1 MNTLTIPAFSAEAAE
16 AAQRRLDNLAKVPR
30 SLGRIEELAVRLAGI
45 TGKECPAF
53 PEKSVVLF
61 AADHDIALQGVSATG
76 QEVTEMQVRNF
87 VKGGGTINAFC
98 RNAGA
103 RLSVVDIGVK
113 NDLDDVEGLVRRKVM
128 HAARDF
134 SEGPAMT
141 REEALACV
149 QVGIDMAREEAA
161 RGVTLLAAG
170 EMGIGNTSPS
180 SAIAAVLTG
189 ASVDEV
195 TGIGSGIP
203 SERVRHKA
211 GLIRRGIAINLP
223 NPSDAVDVLAK
234 VGGPELAAMSGLML
248 GGASLRIP
256 VVVDGFIAGAAAAI
270 AIGIRPGVRDM
281 LIGSHSSVEPGH
293 QILMDYL
300 GIPTYFD
307 FGLRLGEGTGA
318 ALLYPIIHAAVPHP
332 YGNEH
337 AARHRHEMMLRA
349 ALGFFTRL
357 PIGSAPLAAHVPGRR
372 RLVARGRAHHRRAR
386 IPRARPCGTAPARLP
401 VRRHRLA
408 LSGSP

>member
-1 MNTLTIPAFSAEAAE
+1 MNTLTIPAFSAEAVE

-30 SLGRIEELAVRLAGI
+30 SLGRLEELAVRLAGI
-45 TGKECPAF
+45 TGKESPAF

-103 RLSVVDIGVK
+103 RLSVVDVGVK
-113 NDLDDVEGLVRRKVM
+113 LVRRKVM

-211 GLIRRGIAINLP
+211 SLIRRGIAINRPDP
-223 NPSDAVDVLAK
+223 NDAVDVLAK

-318 ALLYPIIHAAVPHP
+318 ALLYPIIDAAV
-332 YGNEH
+332 
-337 AARHRHEMMLRA
+337 RILTEMDTLQ
-349 ALGFFTRL
+349 G
-357 PIGSAPLAAHVPGRR
+357 IGMK
-372 RLVARGRAHHRRAR
+372 
-386 IPRARPCGTAPARLP
+386 
-401 VRRHRLA
+401 
-408 LSGSP
+408 

>member
-1 MNTLTIPAFSAEAAE
+1 MNTLTIPPFSARAAE
-16 AAQRRLDNLAKVPR
+16 AAQRRLDNLAKVPG
-30 SLGRIEELAVRLAGI
+30 SLGRLEELAVRLAGI
-45 TGKECPAF
+45 TGNECPAF
-53 PEKSVVLF
+53 PEKAVVLF
-61 AADHDIALQGVSATG
+61 AADHDIALRGVSATG

-103 RLSVVDIGVK
+103 RLSVVDVGVK
-113 NDLDDVEGLVRRKVM
+113 GDLRDVEGLIRRKVM

-141 REEALACV
+141 REEALACI

-161 RGVTLLAAG
+161 KGATLLAAG

-203 SERVRHKA
+203 SGRVRHKA
-211 GLIRRGIAINLP
+211 DLIRRGIAVNRP
-223 NPSDAVDVLAK
+223 DPRDAVDVLAK

-256 VVVDGFIAGAAAAI
+256 VVVDGFIAGAAAAV
-270 AIGIRPGVRDM
+270 AVGIRPGVRDM
-281 LIGSHSSVEPGH
+281 LIGSHSSVEPEH
-293 QILMDYL
+293 RLLMDYL

-318 ALLYPIIHAAVPHP
+318 ALLYPIIDAAV
-332 YGNEH
+332 
-337 AARHRHEMMLRA
+337 RILTEMNTLQ
-349 ALGFFTRL
+349 G
-357 PIGSAPLAAHVPGRR
+357 IG
-372 RLVARGRAHHRRAR
+372 
-386 IPRARPCGTAPARLP
+386 IQ
-401 VRRHRLA
+401 
-408 LSGSP
+408 

>member
-103 RLSVVDIGVK
+103 RLSVVDVGVK

-149 QVGIDMAREEAA
+149 QVGIDMAHEEAKK
-161 RGVTLLAAG
+161 GVTLLSAG
-170 EMGIGNTSPS
+170 EMGIGNTTTS
-180 SAIAAVLTG
+180 SAVFSVLSQITP
-189 ASVDEV
+189 ELV
-195 TGIGSGIP
+195 TGKGAGLS
-203 SERVRHKA
+203 KA
-211 GLIRRGIAINLP
+211 GIQRKIQVIQAAIQKYQP
-223 NPSDAVDVLAK
+223 NPEDVIDVLSK
-234 VGGPELAAMSGLML
+234 VGGLDICGMMGAFL
-248 GGASLRIP
+248 GGAIYRVP
-256 VVVDGFIAGAAAAI
+256 VLIDGFISAVAANCAVHYAPACKPFLYASHCSAEPAGKLALEALQLHA
-270 AIGIRPGVRDM
+270 
-281 LIGSHSSVEPGH
+281 
-293 QILMDYL
+293 YL
-300 GIPTYFD
+300 ECGMC
-307 FGLRLGEGTGA
+307 LGEGTGA
-318 ALLYPIIHAAVPHP
+318 V
-332 YGNEH
+332 
-337 AARHRHEMMLRA
+337 
-349 ALGFFTRL
+349 
-357 PIGSAPLAAHVPGRR
+357 IGAKLFDFALAAYTEAASFQQAQVTPYQP
-372 RLVARGRAHHRRAR
+372 L
-386 IPRARPCGTAPARLP
+386 
-401 VRRHRLA
+401 
-408 LSGSP
+408 

>member
-170 EMGIGNTSPS
+170 EMGI
-180 SAIAAVLTG
+180 
-189 ASVDEV
+189 
-195 TGIGSGIP
+195 
-203 SERVRHKA
+203 
-211 GLIRRGIAINLP
+211 
-223 NPSDAVDVLAK
+223 
-234 VGGPELAAMSGLML
+234 
-248 GGASLRIP
+248 
-256 VVVDGFIAGAAAAI
+256 
-270 AIGIRPGVRDM
+270 
-281 LIGSHSSVEPGH
+281 
-293 QILMDYL
+293 
-300 GIPTYFD
+300 
-307 FGLRLGEGTGA
+307 
-318 ALLYPIIHAAVPHP
+318 ALLGH
-332 YGNEH
+332 
-337 AARHRHEMMLRA
+337 
-349 ALGFFTRL
+349 
-357 PIGSAPLAAHVPGRR
+357 RR
-372 RLVARGRAHHRRAR
+372 RAHRRV
-386 IPRARPCGTAPARLP
+386 G
-401 VRRHRLA
+401 
-408 LSGSP
+408 

>member
-30 SLGRIEELAVRLAGI
+30 SLGRLEELAVRLAGI
-45 TGKECPAF
+45 TGKECPVF

-103 RLSVVDIGVK
+103 RLSVVDVGVK
-113 NDLDDVEGLVRRKVM
+113 NDLDDVEGLMRRKVM

-149 QVGIDMAREEAA
+149 QVGIDMAREEAS

-211 GLIRRGIAINLP
+211 GLIRRGIAINRPDP
-223 NPSDAVDVLAK
+223 NDAVDVLAK
-234 VGGPELAAMSGLML
+234 VGGPE
-248 GGASLRIP
+248 
-256 VVVDGFIAGAAAAI
+256 
-270 AIGIRPGVRDM
+270 
-281 LIGSHSSVEPGH
+281 
-293 QILMDYL
+293 QI
-300 GIPTYFD
+300 
-307 FGLRLGEGTGA
+307 
-318 ALLYPIIHAAVPHP
+318 
-332 YGNEH
+332 
-337 AARHRHEMMLRA
+337 
-349 ALGFFTRL
+349 
-357 PIGSAPLAAHVPGRR
+357 
-372 RLVARGRAHHRRAR
+372 GRAH
-386 IPRARPCGTAPARLP
+386 
-401 VRRHRLA
+401 V
-408 LSGSP
+408 

>member
-1 MNTLTIPAFSAEAAE
+1 MMNNLTIPAYSEQ
-16 AAQRRLDNLAKVPR
+16 AAQAVKERLDSLAKVPG
-30 SLGRIEELAVRLAGI
+30 SLGKLEELAIRLAGI
-45 TGKECPAF
+45 TGRTCPSF
-53 PEKSVVLF
+53 PKKSVVLF
-61 AADHDIALQGVSATG
+61 AADHDITLKGVSATG
-76 QEVTEMQVRNF
+76 QEVTEIQVRNF
-87 VKGGGTINAFC
+87 LKGGGTINAFC

-103 RLSVVDIGVK
+103 SLTVVDVGIKG
-113 NDLDDVEGLVRRKVM
+113 DVGGAEGLVRRKVV

-149 QVGIDMAREEAA
+149 QVGIDMAHEEAKK
-161 RGVTLLAAG
+161 GVTLLSAG

-318 ALLYPIIHAAVPHP
+318 ALLYPIIDAAV
-332 YGNEH
+332 
-337 AARHRHEMMLRA
+337 RILTEMNTLQ
-349 ALGFFTRL
+349 G
-357 PIGSAPLAAHVPGRR
+357 IGMK
-372 RLVARGRAHHRRAR
+372 
-386 IPRARPCGTAPARLP
+386 
-401 VRRHRLA
+401 
-408 LSGSP
+408 

>member
-16 AAQRRLDNLAKVPR
+16 AAQRHLDNHAPLPR
-30 SLGRIEELAVRLAGI
+30 SLGRLEELAVRLAGI
-45 TGKECPAF
+45 TGKECPVF

-103 RLSVVDIGVK
+103 RLSVVDVGVK
-113 NDLDDVEGLVRRKVM
+113 DVEGLVRRKVM

-134 SEGPAMT
+134 SECGAMT
-141 REEALACV
+141 AEERLACV
-149 QVGIDMAREEAA
+149 QVGSDMPREEAS

-211 GLIRRGIAINLP
+211 GLIRRGIAINRPDP
-223 NPSDAVDVLAK
+223 NDAVDVLAK

-281 LIGSHSSVEPGH
+281 LIGSHSSLEPGH

-318 ALLYPIIHAAVPHP
+318 ALLYPIIDAAV
-332 YGNEH
+332 
-337 AARHRHEMMLRA
+337 RILTEMDTLQ
-349 ALGFFTRL
+349 G
-357 PIGSAPLAAHVPGRR
+357 IGMK
-372 RLVARGRAHHRRAR
+372 
-386 IPRARPCGTAPARLP
+386 
-401 VRRHRLA
+401 
-408 LSGSP
+408 

>member
-1 MNTLTIPAFSAEAAE
+1 M
-16 AAQRRLDNLAKVPR
+16 
-30 SLGRIEELAVRLAGI
+30 
-45 TGKECPAF
+45 
-53 PEKSVVLF
+53 
-61 AADHDIALQGVSATG
+61 
-76 QEVTEMQVRNF
+76 
-87 VKGGGTINAFC
+87 
-98 RNAGA
+98 
-103 RLSVVDIGVK
+103 
-113 NDLDDVEGLVRRKVM
+113 RRKVM

-211 GLIRRGIAINLP
+211 SLIRRGIAINRPDP
-223 NPSDAVDVLAK
+223 NDAVDVLAK

-281 LIGSHSSVEPGH
+281 LIGSHSSLEPGH

-318 ALLYPIIHAAVPHP
+318 ALLYPIIDAAV
-332 YGNEH
+332 
-337 AARHRHEMMLRA
+337 RILTEMDTLQ
-349 ALGFFTRL
+349 G
-357 PIGSAPLAAHVPGRR
+357 IGMK
-372 RLVARGRAHHRRAR
+372 
-386 IPRARPCGTAPARLP
+386 
-401 VRRHRLA
+401 
-408 LSGSP
+408 